1 MNTEDLSLIISFVAV
16 SLAAVA
22 LGWNIYRDV
31 ILKAKVKVSFKIVE
45 IYHETLPQIPQ
56 YINISVTN
64 FGPGRIKIMNIQ
76 AMNAP
81 WRKRLLQTKQYG
93 VIISDNANPLS
104 GKLPSW
110 IDEGDKLDLLL
121 PYEKDSFLQEGHTH
135 VGVYDYYGRS
145 HWATKEDV
153 LEVQQQ
159 WKKDFQKPEV

>member
-1 MNTEDLSLIISFVAV
+1 MAV
-16 SLAAVA
+16 CLAAVA

-31 ILKAKVKVSFKIVE
+31 ILKAKVKVSFNIVG

-64 FGPGRIKIMNIQ
+64 FGPGRIKIMSIH

-121 PYEKDSFLQEGHTH
+121 PYDKDSFLQEDHTH
-135 VGVYDYYGRS
+135 VGVYDYYERS
-145 HWATKEDV
+145 HWAPKEDV
-153 LEVQQQ
+153 LKAQQQ
-159 WKKDFQKPEV
+159 WKKDFKKPEV